1 MCLTLNK
8 RMVSAV
14 FQKYHNRQK
23 TQTVII
29 YVNISLT
36 IIVSVTESESKAY
49 KNPLND
55 CVMVNE
61 VTILQKAE
69 NEEYLLFGSS

>member
-1 MCLTLNK
+1 
-8 RMVSAV
+8 MVSAV

-23 TQTVII
+23 TQTII
-29 YVNISLT
+29 NYVNISLT

-49 KNPLND
+49 ENPLND
-55 CVMVNE
+55 CVTVNE
-61 VTILQKAE
+61 VTILPKAE

>member
-1 MCLTLNK
+1 
-8 RMVSAV
+8 MVSAV

-23 TQTVII
+23 TQTVIS